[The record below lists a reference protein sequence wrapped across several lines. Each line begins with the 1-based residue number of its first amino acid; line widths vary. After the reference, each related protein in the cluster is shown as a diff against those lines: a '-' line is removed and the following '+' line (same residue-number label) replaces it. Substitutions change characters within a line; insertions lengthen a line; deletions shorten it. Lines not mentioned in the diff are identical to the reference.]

1 MRKSLSAIATA
12 AIVIAGAL
20 TVPGSASAATVPA
33 AKSTTATC
41 ANIILLGVAG
51 SGERSPAQIKSHN
64 GFGETIKNLLTQVE
78 TDLRASS
85 YRAKTVTTFRKEA
98 IVYPAAPV
106 PQLSEV
112 SAATVKNYVASADRG
127 VTALRGRITKLRSS
141 CPSSKIVI
149 AGYSQGAWVTHAA
162 LASFG
167 TNTDVVKNVKATIL
181 VADPNNETS
190 VLYGNLIDNN
200 GKHVWESQWNKIRGL
215 GTVADGAL
223 STLASSNP
231 ATKKFWVEYVKN
243 VKKIDRLRP
252 GKYSPLL
259 KDANRTVSVCSNR
272 DPLCSFGSRTLP
284 GISSW
289 NAHTDT
295 YKKSAVSQL
304 LSAYVIPRVMP
315 SAGNGVCDP
324 GELCA
329 YTHKNK
335 SGLVL
340 DSNRIGGAK
349 VVTGFKRDTISSVWN
364 RSMYRWSAVNKR
376 TGRPDERLVMEP
388 LQYRADLTTVKWND
402 KIDHFDVLKD

>member
-1 MRKSLSAIATA
+1 MRKSLSAIVA
-12 AIVIAGAL
+12 AALVAAGAL
-20 TVPGSASAATVPA
+20 AVPASASAAAVPA

-51 SGERSPAQIKSHN
+51 SGERTPAQIKSHN
-64 GFGETIKNLLTQVE
+64 GFGSTIKNLLTQIE
-78 TDLRASS
+78 TDLKASS
-85 YRAKTVTTFRKEA
+85 YRAKTVTTFRKETLD
-98 IVYPAAPV
+98 YPAAAV
-106 PQLSEV
+106 PTTVNAQ
-112 SAATVKNYVASADRG
+112 TVKSYVKSADQG
-127 VTALRGRITKLRSS
+127 VTALRNRITKLRTT
-141 CPSSKIVI
+141 CPSSKVVI

-167 TNTDVVKNVKATIL
+167 SNKDAVKNVKATIL
-181 VADPNNETS
+181 LADPNNNTS
-190 VLYGNLIDNN
+190 VMYGNLINN
-200 GKHVWESQWNKIRGL
+200 EGKHVWESQWNKIKGL

-223 STLASSNP
+223 STLSSTNP
-231 ATKKFWVEYVKN
+231 VTKKFWQEYVKN
-243 VKKIDRLRP
+243 VRQIERLRP
-252 GKYSPLL
+252 GKYSDLL
-259 KDANRTVSVCSNR
+259 KDPNRTVSVCSNR

-284 GISSW
+284 GIASW
-289 NAHTDT
+289 TAHTDT

-304 LSAYVIPRVMP
+304 LSAYVVPRVMP

-329 YTHKNK
+329 YANKSK

-340 DSNRIGGAK
+340 DSNKIGGTQI
-349 VVTGFKRDTISSVWN
+349 VTGFKRDTISSVWN

-376 TGRPDERLVMEP
+376 TGLPDERLVMEP